1 MSYRYKGSSY
11 LQNMVEDGNGTVP
24 GYTGLNIANG
34 VNTSDDKL
42 GGTDNLY
49 KYQGTDIGA
58 NLLPAKYT
66 VYNCNE
72 GYTSNSQYQTYN
84 VEVPTWANKVGVAA
98 IAGGGGGSGGGGHAV
113 AWWGIDARQPGGNG
127 KAGGV
132 GGNAYG
138 NLPVSGVPTIQ
149 VRVGR
154 GGDNGGGG
162 GHSSSPNQNANAGE
176 GGRGYKGGE
185 SGIVVP
191 NVGSKI
197 AGGGNYAN
205 GGTGGNVNDNEAGTY
220 AAAASGAAGNKGTNV
235 GSSSNFMTSR
245 LNFTN
250 KGIKGSGGN
259 GGNNDRANGTDGTE
273 GTSGQVYIVWK
284 AN

>member
-1 MSYRYKGSSY
+1 MSFIYKGGSS
-11 LQNMVEDGNGTVP
+11 LQNMVADGNGTVS

-49 KYQGTDIGA
+49 QYQGSDIGV
-58 NLLPAKYT
+58 NLPAKYT
-66 VYNCNE
+66 VYNCNQN
-72 GYTSNSQYQTYN
+72 YTSNSQYQTYN
-84 VEVPTWANKVGVAA
+84 VGVPTWANKVGVAA

-127 KAGGV
+127 KEGGE

-138 NLPVSGVPTIQ
+138 NLPVSGVATIQ

-162 GHSSSPNQNANAGE
+162 GHSSSPNQDANAGE

-191 NVGSKI
+191 NVGSII

-205 GGTGGNVNDNEAGTY
+205 GGWGGNVNDNESGTY
-220 AAAASGAAGNKGTNV
+220 QAAQSGSKGNKGNSV
-235 GSSSNFMTSR
+235 GNSSNFMTSR
-245 LNFTN
+245 LDFTN
-250 KGIKGSGGN
+250 KGKKGNQGN
-259 GGNNDRANGTDGTE
+259 GGNNDRADGNDGGE
-273 GTSGQVYIVWK
+273 GSSGQVYIVWK
-284 AN
+284 TN